1 MTDTFSFNVTMV
13 TYSYTGAVVRFTVLD
28 NTFFTKAKIHYMMI
42 WRGGPVGSTWN
53 GAVGGYYNM

>member
-28 NTFFTKAKIHYMMI
+28 NTFFTKAKIHYMVI
-42 WRGGPVGSTWN
+42 WRGAVASTLNGPT
-53 GAVGGYYNM
+53 GYYNM